1 MNENGFQTMKIENG
15 VDFTAGDGV
24 GRDESVAVNCQLSFG
39 VDDDDIKGK

>member
-15 VDFTAGDGV
+15 VDFTAGD